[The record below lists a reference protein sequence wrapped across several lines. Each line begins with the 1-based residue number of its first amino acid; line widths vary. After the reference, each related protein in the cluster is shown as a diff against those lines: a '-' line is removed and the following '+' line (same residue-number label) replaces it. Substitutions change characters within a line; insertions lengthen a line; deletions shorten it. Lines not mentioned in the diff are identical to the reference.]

1 MAVEL
6 ILQKEKW
13 IPFSVYK
20 QPRVKNNCLIRVL
33 EFIFDTVNHEAKNII
48 LCGDLNINMMKE
60 NNCLAPLFGALGVQN
75 LVKDSTCFK
84 GNTPTLLD
92 LLVTNVPKR
101 IQGVTCMDSELSD
114 CHSMVLWATKLKVSV
129 KRDRMV
135 TYRSYKNFNELDYLY
150 QLSTAPFHVAEI
162 FESVDDSY
170 WFFNKLLTDIVDE
183 HAPVKCRKIKSKHVL
198 YMNDELRKS
207 INVRNM
213 LKRKYKITLL
223 EDGEII
229 NDVRCIGNIFND
241 YYVNATQKIGQQ
253 DHITDDVSLDD
264 VINLYKDKECITRI
278 QSGMKHGNHFS
289 FQLISN
295 DDVYKKMM
303 NINCK
308 KSTGYDLVPAK
319 LVKLG
324 ACQLSTP
331 VTYLIN
337 KSIKSSVFPKFLKY
351 AEVTPIFKKNSKL
364 GKTNYRPVSV
374 LPCLSKLFEA
384 VLVQQLSLYFDDIFS
399 PYISG
404 FRKKHSCQDVLLHYT
419 ENCKKALDNKM
430 VYGSL
435 LTDLSRAFD
444 SLPHGLLIAKLHA
457 YGVCKTSC
465 MLILNYLSE
474 RYQRVKLGNVRSD
487 WLELTKGCP
496 QGSLFG
502 PLAYNIFSNDLILLI
517 QDMCD
522 TYNYADDN
530 SIGCGGSSENEF
542 INKLNFVS
550 SIMLKWFKSNYL
562 QANPEKFQ
570 FIIYG
575 NICDSYVLSVGD
587 NVSLKSETSV
597 KLLGVTI
604 DSKLSFSQHINDLC
618 NKAGRQINAL
628 SRLSK
633 ILNLEVK
640 YKLFE
645 TFILSHFNFCPVIWH
660 YCCLADIRKIEYV
673 QKRALRMIYNDFVSS
688 YGDLRLKGNISLMYV
703 QRLRKVA
710 IEMFKCYHGV
720 GPMYIEKYISKSQHK
735 YSMRNLESVELP
747 SFNTVKYGSNCFS
760 YQGSY
765 MWNNLPSYIKKAN
778 DIEKFKSL
786 IKEWRGPQCTCS
798 NCKLCS
804 LQQM

>member
-1 MAVEL
+1 
-6 ILQKEKW
+6 
-13 IPFSVYK
+13 
-20 QPRVKNNCLIRVL
+20 
-33 EFIFDTVNHEAKNII
+33 
-48 LCGDLNINMMKE
+48 
-60 NNCLAPLFGALGVQN
+60 
-75 LVKDSTCFK
+75 
-84 GNTPTLLD
+84 
-92 LLVTNVPKR
+92 
-101 IQGVTCMDSELSD
+101 
-114 CHSMVLWATKLKVSV
+114 
-129 KRDRMV
+129 
-135 TYRSYKNFNELDYLY
+135 
-150 QLSTAPFHVAEI
+150 
-162 FESVDDSY
+162 
-170 WFFNKLLTDIVDE
+170 
-183 HAPVKCRKIKSKHVL
+183 
-198 YMNDELRKS
+198 MNDELRKS

-213 LKRKYKITLL
+213 LKRKNKKINSQENWIRYRAHRNHVNSLRKKSLQQYIKIKCNQPIISNKCGNICDQITLL

-229 NDVRCIGNIFND
+229 NDVRRIGNVFND
-241 YYVNATQKIGQQ
+241 YYVNETQKIGQQ
-253 DHITDDVSLDD
+253 DRITDDVSLDD

-295 DDVYKKMM
+295 DDVCKKMM

-374 LPCLSKLFEA
+374 LPCLSKLFEG
-384 VLVQQLSLYFDDIFS
+384 VLVEQLSLYFDDIFS

-444 SLPHGLLIAKLHA
+444 SLPHGLLIAKLQA

-522 TYNYADDN
+522 AYNYADDN
-530 SIGCGGSSENEF
+530 SIGCAGSSENEV

-550 SIMLKWFKSNYL
+550 SIMLKWFKS
-562 QANPEKFQ
+562 
-570 FIIYG
+570 
-575 NICDSYVLSVGD
+575 
-587 NVSLKSETSV
+587 TV
-597 KLLGVTI
+597 KP
-604 DSKLSFSQHINDLC
+604 
-618 NKAGRQINAL
+618 
-628 SRLSK
+628 
-633 ILNLEVK
+633 LNLAALNFSV
-640 YKLFE
+640 LPFVD
-645 TFILSHFNFCPVIWH
+645 IL
-660 YCCLADIRKIEYV
+660 A
-673 QKRALRMIYNDFVSS
+673 AL
-688 YGDLRLKGNISLMYV
+688 
-703 QRLRKVA
+703 
-710 IEMFKCYHGV
+710 
-720 GPMYIEKYISKSQHK
+720 
-735 YSMRNLESVELP
+735 
-747 SFNTVKYGSNCFS
+747 
-760 YQGSY
+760 
-765 MWNNLPSYIKKAN
+765 
-778 DIEKFKSL
+778 
-786 IKEWRGPQCTCS
+786 
-798 NCKLCS
+798 
-804 LQQM
+804 